1 MYDSNGLLSIL
12 DRFRRPTQARWI
24 PLLDTTSLARRQGK
38 DESYWPIGVSGSLFM
53 CIILKV
59 RLFRSIIMTLLTHD
73 SGKRRVSRLPSA
85 IDTRVGGTNAHLFSR
100 RAIWPSGRKVL
111 RYYPQFT
118 PSNPFLKTRIIREK
132 VHIDFI
138 QDGLGPDIIDEDI
151 SRRILNL
158 NKELIQLI
166 QLACKN
172 DKLQKA
178 LDLVTLLHST
188 SSFDLAMK
196 VADFYH
202 LPGLKSKIQTMKQE
216 RVRKDNLDNTYE
228 EETISKELAPIPAP
242 RKAQTYY
249 ARPHSESFTTS
260 TTVRN
265 SLAPAIPVAA
275 SSTSFEAVGAGTNSI
290 PFGTL
295 DTSDSLPY
303 VWDTPI
309 DGTQET
315 DKKRK
320 DFEAPESQDQ
330 SASKRILLSTTEP
343 ILNKAGM
350 YAFYSTTHDK
360 FSQLIRFQPI
370 CQEKSQ
376 QSVCSIGIEITRNDS
391 QQQFF

>member
-24 PLLDTTSLARRQGK
+24 PLLDTTFLARRQGK

-53 CIILKV
+53 CIILKA
-59 RLFRSIIMTLLTHD
+59 RLSRSIIMILLTHNL
-73 SGKRRVSRLPSA
+73 GKRRISRLPSA
-85 IDTRVGGTNAHLFSR
+85 IDTRAGGTNAHLFCR

-111 RYYPQFT
+111 RHYPQFT
-118 PSNPFLKTRIIREK
+118 SPNPYLKTRIMREK
-132 VHIDFI
+132 VHLDFI
-138 QDGLGPDIIDEDI
+138 QDSMGPDAIDEDI

-158 NKELIQLI
+158 DKELIQLI

-172 DKLQKA
+172 DKLQRA
-178 LDLVTLLHST
+178 LDLVTLLHNT

-216 RVRKDNLDNTYE
+216 RVRKDNVDDTYE
-228 EETISKELAPIPAP
+228 EETFSKELAPIPAP
-242 RKAQTYY
+242 RKPRTYY
-249 ARPHSESFTTS
+249 VRPHSESFTTS

-265 SLAPAIPVAA
+265 SLAPAVPIVP
-275 SSTSFEAVGAGTNSI
+275 SSASFETVGVDTNSI

-295 DTSDSLPY
+295 DTSDSLPS

-309 DGTQET
+309 DETQET

-320 DFEAPESQDQ
+320 DFEVSESQGQ
-330 SASKRILLSTTEP
+330 SASKRRLLSTTEP
-343 ILNKAGM
+343 ILNKTGMYALHSTM
-350 YAFYSTTHDK
+350 YAFYY
-360 FSQLIRFQPI
+360 
-370 CQEKSQ
+370 
-376 QSVCSIGIEITRNDS
+376 V
-391 QQQFF
+391 